1 MRSSEQSCAVTGTSG
16 YVGSRISKY
25 FAARGWRVYEF
36 TRRPGARQDPARMQ
50 VPFQLDSPVDPGAFR
65 HNGIRVLIHCAYD
78 FRVLHWTEIRRVNVE
93 GSARLLRAAKGGGV
107 DKIIFLSSISA
118 FEGCRSLYGKA
129 KLEIEKV
136 AADLGATIIRPGL
149 VYGSERPGGMYGS
162 LQRVVARFPIMPLI
176 GSGKHLQYLVHE
188 DDLCELLLGFA
199 AGR

>member
-1 MRSSEQSCAVTGTSG
+1 
-16 YVGSRISKY
+16 
-25 FAARGWRVYEF
+25 
-36 TRRPGARQDPARMQ
+36 
-50 VPFQLDSPVDPGAFR
+50 
-65 HNGIRVLIHCAYD
+65 
-78 FRVLHWTEIRRVNVE
+78 
-93 GSARLLRAAKGGGV
+93 V